1 MRTTILGLVVAGAA
15 ALSIGAGSGPAS
27 ATSTAKTP
35 TVTRNMGSC
44 NSRGDFALCEPK
56 GATLNKPVSIKAGIW
71 AAPRQ
76 GITGNWTMVCTKGT
90 SAGSKSGT
98 FKGRTTVHVFLK
110 FPFAHPD
117 SCTEAVLAELN
128 GSGRIHV
135 WVTGKRVAP
144 GSSAAPRATPSPTS
158 PPPTSAP
165 SVP

>member
-15 ALSIGAGSGPAS
+15 ALSIGAGPGSAS

-44 NSRGDFALCEPK
+44 NSLGDFALCEPK

-90 SAGSKSGT
+90 SAASKSGT

-144 GSSAAPRATPSPTS
+144 
-158 PPPTSAP
+158 
-165 SVP
+165 

>member
-1 MRTTILGLVVAGAA
+1 STG
-15 ALSIGAGSGPAS
+15 ALSASAS
-27 ATSTAKTP
+27 ATSTAAAP

-56 GATLNKPVSIKAGIW
+56 GATLDKPVSIKVGVWAG
-71 AAPRQ
+71 PRQ
-76 GITGNWTMVCTKGT
+76 GITGNWTIVCSRGT

-98 FKGRTTVHVFLK
+98 FKGRTTVHVFIK

-128 GSGRIHV
+128 GSGRIHI

-144 GSSAAPRATPSPTS
+144 
-158 PPPTSAP
+158 
-165 SVP
+165 